1 MQGIKEKGISAEI
14 NIMKTT
20 PQQLITGG
28 NVNER

>member
-14 NIMKTT
+14 NTMETT